1 MTAPAAAGSSG
12 TATPPTHEP
21 LRERELTAL
30 WLLGRVP
37 GEVLPAGWTLLRPGR
52 AGRGAGPD
60 IREAA
65 FRRASGA
72 VAAGDIEV
80 HLRASDFFTH
90 GHAHDP
96 NYANVRLHL
105 VWEDDRPLAGA
116 PLALP
121 GGGTAPTVEVAPALH
136 HDPARLR
143 RLVARGPSGAE
154 PCAGLGVGIG
164 VEGVRE
170 ALSAEG
176 RRRLAERVW
185 AAASLVERRGWDAAW
200 SELLTRAV
208 RASAGRRSGR
218 EDASTIAAAL
228 TARLAGA
235 DGSWLTTLRQQ
246 ALDGRPGALI
256 EALRGDARSP
266 LLGRAR
272 AAELGWNAALPLLMA
287 AATAYDDPALAR
299 ATATLAAVWPAPR
312 PYGRT
317 AALRAQ
323 LLADGSS
330 LGGGA
335 LTAQGLLHVQ
345 DLWCSRGGCGV
356 CPLSRGRSGAI

>member
-1 MTAPAAAGSSG
+1 M
-12 TATPPTHEP
+12 
-21 LRERELTAL
+21 
-30 WLLGRVP
+30 
-37 GEVLPAGWTLLRPGR
+37 
-52 AGRGAGPD
+52 
-60 IREAA
+60 
-65 FRRASGA
+65 
-72 VAAGDIEV
+72 
-80 HLRASDFFTH
+80 
-90 GHAHDP
+90 
-96 NYANVRLHL
+96 
-105 VWEDDRPLAGA
+105 
-116 PLALP
+116 
-121 GGGTAPTVEVAPALH
+121 
-136 HDPARLR
+136 
-143 RLVARGPSGAE
+143 
-154 PCAGLGVGIG
+154 
-164 VEGVRE
+164 
-170 ALSAEG
+170 
-176 RRRLAERVW
+176 
-185 AAASLVERRGWDAAW
+185 
-200 SELLTRAV
+200 